1 MTFSMSVIL
10 KLMIGTI
17 LGISYFRYAEFESL
31 NSLLVFLL
39 LHQGNVLKV
48 ETVAES
54 GCKAK

>member
-1 MTFSMSVIL
+1 MSVIL

-48 ETVAES
+48 ETAAES

>member
-1 MTFSMSVIL
+1 MTFFKSVIF

-17 LGISYFRYAEFESL
+17 WGISYFRYAQFESL

-39 LHQGNVLKV
+39 LHQGNVFKA
-48 ETVAES
+48 ETAAES